1 MILTGPSEMASQLN
15 ILSNSVVPG
24 GMVPEDA
31 CPEPPNQGHSMKSGG
46 SHKTKLS
53 PGAIAGTILA
63 LLTIVPAI
71 VAIVYY
77 FRKSLSSRYQP
88 IQPVGFLF

>member
-1 MILTGPSEMASQLN
+1 MASQLN
-15 ILSNSVVPG
+15 ILSPDVVA
-24 GMVPEDA
+24 EDA
-31 CPEPPNQGHSMKSGG
+31 CPELSDQGHSMKSGG